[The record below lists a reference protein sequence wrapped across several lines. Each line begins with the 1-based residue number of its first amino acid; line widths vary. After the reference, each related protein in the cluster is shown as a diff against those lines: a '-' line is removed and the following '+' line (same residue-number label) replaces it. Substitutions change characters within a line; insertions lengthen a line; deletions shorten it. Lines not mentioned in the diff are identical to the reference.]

1 MKSNSKRFRVGLA
14 ALAMAAT
21 LSATADAAADQQVAR
36 NPAAAFV
43 PPAGFT
49 MPPLHP
55 AGVDLATKRLG
66 EGVYALISSRPPVDN
81 SGFIVG
87 DKGVLV
93 IDAHINGRM
102 ARKIQAARCYL
113 ANRLA
118 VVPWPA
124 QVVADKSA
132 GVISSRLAAGG
143 DYRPM
148 PGSCRV
154 PQHPHVRLTHFL
166 TYLI

>member
-14 ALAMAAT
+14 ALARAAI
-21 LSATADAAADQQVAR
+21 LSATADQQVAR
-36 NPAAAFV
+36 NPAVAFV

-55 AGVDLATKRLG
+55 AGVELATKRLG

-87 DKGVLV
+87 DKGLLV

-102 ARKIQAARCYL
+102 ARKIQAAVRE
-113 ANRLA
+113 
-118 VVPWPA
+118 VT
-124 QVVADKSA
+124 DKP
-132 GVISSRLAAGG
+132 IL
-143 DYRPM
+143 
-148 PGSCRV
+148 
-154 PQHPHVRLTHFL
+154 
-166 TYLI
+166 